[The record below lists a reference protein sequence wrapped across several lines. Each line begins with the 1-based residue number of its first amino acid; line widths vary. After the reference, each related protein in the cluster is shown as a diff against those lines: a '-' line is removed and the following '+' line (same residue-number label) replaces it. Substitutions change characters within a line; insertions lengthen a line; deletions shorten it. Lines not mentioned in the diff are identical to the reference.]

1 MACVDYMTNFYND
14 ANFRTDT
21 YAHFLG
27 DVIQMCNMMIKQT
40 YTLNTEILN
49 EILELYRFIV
59 EKYASHASQTPHI
72 VALVQFMQEL
82 WGFFVEKAK
91 TISKEANEEENLE
104 ENEINIAFQSIMRI
118 MSHIIAVSI
127 IFNSHFKDLTY
138 WRDESRD
145 HFRNSENCKQP
156 SILQFLLGQ
165 LATFRVRNVPVP
177 VDIETG

>member
-1 MACVDYMTNFYND
+1 
-14 ANFRTDT
+14 
-21 YAHFLG
+21 
-27 DVIQMCNMMIKQT
+27 
-40 YTLNTEILN
+40 
-49 EILELYRFIV
+49 
-59 EKYASHASQTPHI
+59 
-72 VALVQFMQEL
+72 MQEL

-145 HFRNSENCKQP
+145 YFRNSENCKQP

-165 LATFRVRNVPVP
+165 LATFRVCNVPFLI
-177 VDIETG
+177 DIETG

>member
-1 MACVDYMTNFYND
+1 
-14 ANFRTDT
+14 
-21 YAHFLG
+21 
-27 DVIQMCNMMIKQT
+27 MCNMMIKQT

-59 EKYASHASQTPHI
+59 EKYASHASQTAHI

-91 TISKEANEEENLE
+91 AVPKEATEEENLE

-127 IFNSHFKDLTY
+127 FSIIFKDLTN
-138 WRDESRD
+138 WRNESRD
-145 HFRNSENCKQP
+145 NFRNS
-156 SILQFLLGQ
+156 
-165 LATFRVRNVPVP
+165 
-177 VDIETG
+177 

>member
-59 EKYASHASQTPHI
+59 EKYASHASQTAHI

-91 TISKEANEEENLE
+91 AVPKEATEEENLE

-118 MSHIIAVSI
+118 MSHIIAVRIFSI
-127 IFNSHFKDLTY
+127 IF
-138 WRDESRD
+138 
-145 HFRNSENCKQP
+145 
-156 SILQFLLGQ
+156 
-165 LATFRVRNVPVP
+165 
-177 VDIETG
+177 

>member
-104 ENEINIAFQSIMRI
+104 ENEINIAF
-118 MSHIIAVSI
+118 
-127 IFNSHFKDLTY
+127 
-138 WRDESRD
+138 
-145 HFRNSENCKQP
+145 
-156 SILQFLLGQ
+156 
-165 LATFRVRNVPVP
+165 
-177 VDIETG
+177 